1 MKTILACLLVLAISV
16 TLSNGY
22 CFRESLRPGI
32 SGGVI
37 VGCLDSNGKVHE
49 FSSKWRTEDCH
60 DCSCYRD
67 GIQCCSSFA
76 TPVGYD
82 EKKCVKIFDKET
94 CTYKVVEKHD
104 SSKECPVHG
113 WVG

>member
-1 MKTILACLLVLAISV
+1 
-16 TLSNGY
+16 
-22 CFRESLRPGI
+22 
-32 SGGVI
+32 
-37 VGCLDSNGKVHE
+37 CLDSNGKVHE

-67 GIQCCSSFA
+67 GIECCSSFA

-82 EKKCVKIFDKET
+82 SKKCVKIFNKET